1 VIVAVTGASGLVG
14 AGLRP
19 ALAAQ
24 GHAVL
29 PLVRGG
35 APAPGERVVRW
46 DPAAGTLAA
55 ADLEGVDAV
64 VHLAGEGIAG
74 RWTAAKKAR
83 IRDSRLRSTALL
95 AGTLARLARPPRVL
109 VSASAIGWYGDR
121 GDEVLT
127 EASPA
132 GAGFLAEVCREWEAA
147 AGPAAL
153 VGIRVVHLRIGMALS
168 RRGGGLAALLPAF
181 RLGLGGP
188 IGRGAQWMS
197 WIALDDL
204 VGAIVHAL
212 GADTLAGPVNAVA
225 PHPVTNREFT
235 RTLARVLRRPAFLPF
250 PTLAARLLLGEMA
263 DALLLASTRV
273 LPLRLTASGYAFEHP
288 ELRGALRAELGR

>member
-1 VIVAVTGASGLVG
+1 VIVAVTGSSGLVG
-14 AGLRP
+14 SALLPELAARGHRAIRLLRP
-19 ALAAQ
+19 GPPAA
-24 GHAVL
+24 GEPAV
-29 PLVRGG
+29 
-35 APAPGERVVRW
+35 AW
-46 DPAAGTLAA
+46 DPAAGTIDARA
-55 ADLEGVDAV
+55 LEGVDAV
-64 VHLAGEGIAG
+64 VHLAGEGVAG
-74 RWTAAKKAR
+74 RWSAAKKAR
-83 IRDSRLRSTALL
+83 IRDSRVRSTALL

-109 VSASAIGWYGDR
+109 VCASAIGWYGDR

-132 GAGFLAEVCREWEAA
+132 GTGFLAEVCREWEAA
-147 AGPAAL
+147 AGAAAL
-153 VGIRVVHLRIGMALS
+153 AAIRVVHLRIGMALS
-168 RRGGGLAALLPAF
+168 RRGGALAALLPVF
-181 RLGLGGP
+181 RLSLGGP
-188 IGRGAQWMS
+188 VGRGAQWMS

-235 RTLARVLRRPAFLPF
+235 RTLGRVLRRPAFLPF
-250 PTLAARLLLGEMA
+250 PAPAARLLLGEMA
-263 DALLLASTRV
+263 DALLLASARV

>member
-1 VIVAVTGASGLVG
+1 MIVAVTGASGLVG
-14 AGLRP
+14 SALRR

-24 GHAVL
+24 GHDVL
-29 PLVRGG
+29 PLVRG
-35 APAPGERVVRW
+35 APPAPGERVVRW

-64 VHLAGEGIAG
+64 VHLAGERIAG

-83 IRDSRLRSTALL
+83 IRDSRVRSTALL

-109 VSASAIGWYGDR
+109 VSASAVGWYGDR
-121 GDEVLT
+121 GDEILT
-127 EASPA
+127 EGSPP
-132 GAGFLAEVCREWEAA
+132 GTGFLAEVCREWEAA
-147 AGPAAL
+147 TGPAAL
-153 VGIRVVHLRIGMALS
+153 VGIRVAHLRIGMVLS

-181 RLGLGGP
+181 RLGLGGAV
-188 IGRGAQWMS
+188 GRGVQWMS

-204 VGAIVHAL
+204 VGALVHAL

-235 RTLARVLRRPAFLPF
+235 RTLGRVLRRPAFLPF
-250 PTLAARLLLGEMA
+250 PALAARLLLGEMA
-263 DALLLASTRV
+263 NALLLASVRA

-288 ELRGALRAELGR
+288 QLDGALRAELAR

>member
-1 VIVAVTGASGLVG
+1 MIVAVTGASGLVG
-14 AGLRP
+14 SALRR

-24 GHAVL
+24 GHDVL
-29 PLVRGG
+29 PLVRGA

-64 VHLAGEGIAG
+64 VHLAGERIAG

-83 IRDSRLRSTALL
+83 IRDSRVRSTALL

-109 VSASAIGWYGDR
+109 VSASAVGWYGDR
-121 GDEVLT
+121 GDEILT
-127 EASPA
+127 EGSPP
-132 GAGFLAEVCREWEAA
+132 GTGFLAEVCREWEAA
-147 AGPAAL
+147 TGPAAL
-153 VGIRVVHLRIGMALS
+153 VGIRVAHLRIGMVLS

-181 RLGLGGP
+181 RLGLGGAV
-188 IGRGAQWMS
+188 GRGVQWMS

-204 VGAIVHAL
+204 VGALVHAL

-235 RTLARVLRRPAFLPF
+235 RTLGRVLRRPAFLPF
-250 PTLAARLLLGEMA
+250 PALAARLLLGEMA
-263 DALLLASTRV
+263 NALLLASVRA

-288 ELRGALRAELGR
+288 QLDGALRAELAR